1 MKQQLAVLHLQEE
14 VLRAESDLQARMEGK
29 SITSSLN
36 RRAAPSRRG
45 LSCNL
50 TAVFL
55 FVLDGNREGG
65 VFLCFLQR
73 IHSSCLICALP
84 NDGASLIALI
94 Y

>member
-14 VLRAESDLQARMEGK
+14 VLRAESDLQGRMEGK

-36 RRAAPSRRG
+36 RRAAPSLRG

-55 FVLDGNREGG
+55 FVLDGKREGAS
-65 VFLCFLQR
+65 FPLL
-73 IHSSCLICALP
+73 SSANPLIMSYLRP
-84 NDGASLIALI
+84 VK
-94 Y
+94 